1 MQDVSITIVESRSP
15 EVSKRFKSRRNAWNT
30 CPRREGPERE
40 GLQQKIE
47 KLSPPAQCRLLGQ
60 RTDILTLIAS
70 SDAVVISSRREGFS
84 YVFNEAVLTGS
95 RILATDV
102 PVANEVLPASLIT
115 AIADPQAFRTR
126 LISLLDNMDD
136 WSDLM
141 QQPRKIA
148 AEMMTLTGMSKRT
161 VTVYQHILGL

>member
-1 MQDVSITIVESRSP
+1 
-15 EVSKRFKSRRNAWNT
+15 
-30 CPRREGPERE
+30 
-40 GLQQKIE
+40 
-47 KLSPPAQCRLLGQ
+47 
-60 RTDILTLIAS
+60 
-70 SDAVVISSRREGFS
+70 VVISSRREGFS